1 MQGLSST
8 TVASSY
14 LRFLKMKRKKMLEK
28 LRNVVFWIIFAANF
42 VGFKCTGIIETGIH
56 FKFYIYKQK
65 KSILK
70 DKKMFESM
78 LIFLF
83 NYYYY
88 YYIKTLFYF

>member
-1 MQGLSST
+1 
-8 TVASSY
+8 
-14 LRFLKMKRKKMLEK
+14 MKRKKMLEK

-65 KSILK
+65 KSSILK